1 MRVPTLTILALLA
14 GLTPAYAQLS
24 GGVGSSNAAN
34 QQFQLQNQIRGLQ
47 QQQTF
52 DTNQTRMQIDRN
64 QIYNRPVREPGIIL
78 RR

>member
-1 MRVPTLTILALLA
+1 MRIPTLTTIILLA
-14 GLTPAYAQLS
+14 SLSPALAQLS

-34 QQFQLQNQIRGLQ
+34 QSFQLQNQIRGLQ

-52 DTNQTRMQIDRN
+52 DTNQTRMQIERN
-64 QIYNRPVREPGIIL
+64 QLYNQPQSQPGVIL